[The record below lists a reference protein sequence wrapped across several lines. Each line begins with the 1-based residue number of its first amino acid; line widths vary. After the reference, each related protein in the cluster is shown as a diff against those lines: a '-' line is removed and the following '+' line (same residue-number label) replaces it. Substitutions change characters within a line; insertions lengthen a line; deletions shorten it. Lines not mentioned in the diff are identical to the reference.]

1 MKTNFVQGRGRVT
14 PLARIRY
21 CLTNLYFMNC
31 KILFSAAAIAAT
43 TLFASCTQEVDVDA
57 NYSTHQTL
65 YADLVE
71 PEEDQDLLSRT
82 SVNVNN
88 PSTTTTTFLWE
99 PGDQIGVY
107 SADDTQRNVM
117 FTNKATKKVSTAQFD
132 GEFNG
137 TPYYAYT
144 PYSAN
149 NNGVSLSAVKGTIL
163 AEQPYDH
170 ETASLTSF
178 YRYGSGRNGNVSSFQ
193 FKLLLSMLKL
203 TVDATG
209 TGLEGER
216 LQSIVISVVG
226 KDGSKRKI
234 TGDFTFNATNGN
246 YTVTGNT
253 SNQLTMPWPKK
264 PLLSKNKSYVG
275 YANIL
280 PDVAAGDKMTFEITT
295 EGHKATFTA
304 TISKNY
310 KVATVYGLP
319 LTLKTYKASA
329 TKYNYEEVAI
339 ARPEMSDFKFEVGK
353 NSGKLLNNEL
363 KWNSSKHTPSFST
376 VSEHKATVDNEK
388 YEIALTIPYLYDF
401 KLKPTFSVGSGV
413 KVTVNG
419 VEQKSGET
427 EVDFTY
433 PVTYTLTNSEGG
445 SRDYTVKVTNTG
457 LPVVVIEHSTS
468 GDFSDEK
475 VGGTNILGIVI
486 GARTVNTFVDFKIR
500 GKDTDW
506 VEDDQITI
514 YNSDGTVDCSVA
526 GGIRHRGN
534 TSRDYPKKPFALKF
548 KDKKSVLGMPAHK
561 RWVLLANWLDHSMIR
576 NTVAFDIAQVVEY
589 AWRQS
594 GGEIGEGIPWSVH
607 GQNVELVVADKDGNY
622 HHVGNYLLCEQ
633 IKIDENRLNITSEKG
648 ADTGSDYTQYGYL
661 LEVDNTYDEI
671 DKFKTSKSV
680 PFMFKDEVSDKIL
693 NDVKTKVQRIETNLY
708 KNTEAGFAAAFEEL
722 DINSVI
728 DQMLIWELAM
738 NREYGDPKSVY
749 MYMDKDGKLSAGPVW
764 DFDRGTFQNQEK
776 AKELCDSKGPGSDN
790 YYRIKPDNEWMYW
803 RTQESDTYSYVWY
816 KQLAKSATYQK
827 AVQKRWEVIEPYLNL
842 IPAQIQSYGQALAKS
857 YEYDSK
863 MWPTTK
869 DDIRNYKSDFND
881 WSGDETLGANGNY
894 QEVINNFITVYN
906 ERLAGMDGLITSGKF
921 TK

>member
-57 NYSTHQTL
+57 NYSTHQTF

-71 PEEDQDLLSRT
+71 PEEDQDLLSRI

-88 PSTTTTTFLWE
+88 PSSSTTFLWE

-107 SADDTQRNVM
+107 SADGSEKNAL
-117 FTNKATKKVSTAQFD
+117 FTNKATTKVSSTQFSGD
-132 GEFNG
+132 FNG

-149 NNGVSLSAVKGTIL
+149 NNGVALSAVKGTIL

-178 YRYGSGRNGNVSSFQ
+178 YRYGTCTNASKGTFT

-216 LQSIVISVVG
+216 LQSIVVTVVG

-339 ARPEMSDFKFEVGK
+339 ERPEMSDFKFEVGK

-363 KWNSSKHTPSFST
+363 KWNSSKHTPSFSS

-388 YEIALTIPYLYDF
+388 CEIALTIPYLYDF

-427 EVDFTY
+427 EVDFTN

-457 LPVVVIEHSTS
+457 LPVVVVNQSTN
-468 GDFSDEK
+468 GDFGKKYNGGVEIF
-475 VGGTNILGIVI
+475 GTNIGGTL
-486 GARTVNTFVDFKIR
+486 VNQFVDFMIR

-506 VEDDQITI
+506 VEDDKITV
-514 YNSDGTVDCSVA
+514 YNPDGTVDCTTTDCGV
-526 GGIRHRGN
+526 RLRGN
-534 TSRDYPKKPFALKF
+534 TSQVYPKKPFAVKLTE
-548 KDKKSVLGMPAHK
+548 KKSMLGMPAHK

-576 NTVAFDIAQVVEY
+576 NTVAFDIAHAIEY
-589 AWRQS
+589 AWREN
-594 GGEIGEGIPWSVH
+594 GTIGEGIPWNVH
-607 GQNVELVVADKDGNY
+607 GQNVELVFIENGEA

-633 IKIDENRLNITSEKG
+633 IKIDKNRLNISKPYDVEEPG
-648 ADTGSDYTQYGYL
+648 VDDYTQYGHL
-661 LEVDNTYDEI
+661 LEIDGNYDEPS
-671 DKFKTSKSV
+671 KFKTSKQI
-680 PFMFKDEVSDKIL
+680 PFMFKDEVTS
-693 NDVKTKVQRIETNLY
+693 NMVNNVKTKVQRIETNLY

-728 DQMLIWELAM
+728 DQMLIFELAM
-738 NREYGDPKSVY
+738 NREYGDPRSVY
-749 MYMDKDGKLSAGPVW
+749 MFMNGNGKLSGGPVW
-764 DFDRGTFQNQEK
+764 DFDRGTFQNQEN
-776 AKELCDSKGPGSDN
+776 ATSYGNSAS
-790 YYRIKPDNEWMYW
+790 YRVKPDNEWMYW
-803 RTQESDTYSYVWY
+803 RTQESETYSYVWY

-827 AVQKRWEVIEPYLNL
+827 AVQERWAVIKPYLDL
-842 IPAQIQSYGQALAKS
+842 IPSQIQHYGQALAKS

-863 MWPTTK
+863 MWPTNTSDVK
-869 DDIRNYKSDFND
+869 KYKSDFKD
-881 WSGDETLGANGNY
+881 WSGDEQLGANGNY

>member
-1 MKTNFVQGRGRVT
+1 
-14 PLARIRY
+14 
-21 CLTNLYFMNC
+21 MNC

-57 NYSTHQTL
+57 NFSTHQSF

-71 PEEDQDLLSRT
+71 PEEDLDQLSRT
-82 SVNVNN
+82 SINLSNTS
-88 PSTTTTTFLWE
+88 STSYLWE

-107 SADDTQRNVM
+107 SADDTQRNVV
-117 FTNKATKKVSTAQFD
+117 FTNTAKTKVASTQFN

-137 TPYYAYT
+137 TPYYAYV

-149 NNGVSLSAVKGTIL
+149 NNGVSVTSVKGTIL

-170 ETASLTSF
+170 VTASLPCY
-178 YRYGSGRNGNVSSFQ
+178 YRYGTCTDANNGT
-193 FKLLLSMLKL
+193 FKFKSLLSMLKL

-209 TGLEGER
+209 TGLQGER
-216 LQSIVISVVG
+216 LQNIVITVEGS
-226 KDGSKRKI
+226 DGTKRKI
-234 TGDFTFNATNGN
+234 AGDFTFNATNGN

-253 SNQLTMPWPKK
+253 SNKITMPWPEQ
-264 PLLSKNKSYVG
+264 PCLSKGKSFKGYVS
-275 YANIL
+275 II
-280 PDVAAGDKMTFEITT
+280 PDVAAGDKLNFEITT
-295 EGHKATFTA
+295 EDHRATFTLTA
-304 TISKNY
+304 SKNY
-310 KVATVYGLP
+310 KVATVYGLT
-319 LTLKTYKASA
+319 LALKTYKASA

-339 ARPEMSDFKFEVGK
+339 ERPTMSDFKFEVGK

-363 KWNSSKHTPSFST
+363 KWNSSSHTPSFSS

-475 VGGTNILGIVI
+475 VGGTKIPLIGVV

-514 YNSDGTVDCSVA
+514 YNPDGTVDCSVA

-648 ADTGSDYTQYGYL
+648 ADTGSDYTQYGHL

-708 KNTEAGFAAAFEEL
+708 KNTDAGFAAAFEEL

-776 AKELCDSKGPGSDN
+776 AMELCDNNGPKGSSGK
-790 YYRIKPDNEWMYW
+790 YYRIKPDNEWLYL
-803 RTQESDTYSYVWY
+803 RTGTYEETDSYSYVWY
-816 KQLAKSATYQK
+816 RQLAKSATYQK
-827 AVQKRWEVIEPYLNL
+827 AVQDRWAVIKPYLNL

-863 MWPTTK
+863 MWPTSK
-869 DDIRNYKSDFND
+869 ADIRKYKSDFND

-894 QEVINNFITVYN
+894 QELINNLITVYN
-906 ERLAGMDGLITSGKF
+906 ERLAGMDALITSGEF
-921 TK
+921 TE

>member
-1 MKTNFVQGRGRVT
+1 
-14 PLARIRY
+14 
-21 CLTNLYFMNC
+21 MNC

-57 NYSTHQTL
+57 NYSTHQTF

-71 PEEDQDLLSRT
+71 PEEDQDPLSRT

-88 PSTTTTTFLWE
+88 TSSTTFLWE
-99 PGDQIGVY
+99 PDDKIGVY
-107 SADDTQRNVM
+107 SADGSEKNVL
-117 FTNKATKKVSTAQFD
+117 FSNKSTKKVASTQFS

-137 TPYYAYT
+137 TPYYAYA

-149 NNGVSLSAVKGTIL
+149 NNGVALSAVKGTIL
-163 AEQPYDH
+163 TEQPYDH

-178 YRYGSGRNGNVSSFQ
+178 YRYGTCTNASKGTFT

-203 TVDATG
+203 TIDATG

-216 LQSIVISVVG
+216 LTNIVVTVVD
-226 KDGSKRKI
+226 KDGKARKI
-234 TGDFTFNATNGN
+234 AGDFTFNATNGK

-264 PLLSKNKSYVG
+264 PLLSKNKSYRG
-275 YANIL
+275 YLNIL
-280 PDVAAGDKMTFEITT
+280 PDVAIGDKMTFEITT
-295 EGHKATFTA
+295 EGHKATFTT
-304 TISKNY
+304 TITKNY
-310 KVATVYGLP
+310 KVATVYGHT

-329 TKYNYEEVAI
+329 AQYDYEEVAI
-339 ARPEMSDFKFEVGK
+339 ERPEMSDFKFEVGK
-353 NSGKLLNNEL
+353 NSDKLLNNEL
-363 KWNSSKHTPSFST
+363 KWNSSNHTPSFTS

-388 YEIALTIPYLYDF
+388 CEIALTIPYLYDF

-427 EVDFTY
+427 EVDFTN

-475 VGGTNILGIVI
+475 VGGTNILGMVI
-486 GARTVNTFVDFKIR
+486 GARTVNDFVNFKIR

-648 ADTGSDYTQYGYL
+648 ADTGSDYTQYGHL

-776 AKELCDSKGPGSDN
+776 ATELCDNDGPKGSKGK
-790 YYRIKPDNEWMYW
+790 YYRIKPDNKWLYL
-803 RTQESDTYSYVWY
+803 RTGTYEETDSYSYVWY
-816 KQLAKSATYQK
+816 RQLAKSATYQK
-827 AVQKRWEVIEPYLNL
+827 AVQERWTVIKPYLGL

-863 MWPTTK
+863 MWPTSKT
-869 DDIRNYKSDFND
+869 DIRKYKSDFND

-906 ERLAGMDGLITSGKF
+906 ERLAGMDALITSGEF
-921 TK
+921 TE

>member
-1 MKTNFVQGRGRVT
+1 MDFKFKH
-14 PLARIRY
+14 LAAA
-21 CLTNLYFMNC
+21 FAVAM
-31 KILFSAAAIAAT
+31 LFS
-43 TLFASCTQEVDVDA
+43 SCHNDEEIISNEPYYQTISAEFVEPDEALQTRSCVDV
-57 NYSTHQTL
+57 
-65 YADLVE
+65 
-71 PEEDQDLLSRT
+71 R
-82 SVNVNN
+82 N
-88 PSTTTTTFLWE
+88 PSTDFVGLLWQVA
-99 PGDQIGVY
+99 DKLGVF
-107 SADDTQRNVM
+107 SANGSENAE
-117 FTNKATKKVSTAQFD
+117 FTNKATETAPKVEFG
-132 GEFNG
+132 GELASEAK
-137 TPYYAYT
+137 YAYFPFSKSSGT
-144 PYSAN
+144 N
-149 NNGVSLSAVKGTIL
+149 VKSLSGNVL
-163 AEQPYDH
+163 AEQPFNPEDGTLVCDYKVGVREEGTNTFKFQQILTMLRVTIDAS
-170 ETASLTSF
+170 ETE
-178 YRYGSGRNGNVSSFQ
+178 
-193 FKLLLSMLKL
+193 
-203 TVDATG
+203 
-209 TGLEGER
+209 LEGER
-216 LQSIVISVVG
+216 LNEIVLTVTDKNGNARNIS
-226 KDGSKRKI
+226 
-234 TGDFTFNATNGN
+234 GDFTFDATSGGV
-246 YTVTGNT
+246 TVGTARAN
-253 SNQLTMPWPKK
+253 SNKITMPWTTRPTLTKGK
-264 PLLSKNKSYVG
+264 TYQGFISVM
-275 YANIL
+275 
-280 PDVAAGDKMTFEITT
+280 PDVIKKDDVLTIEVTSDA
-295 EGHKATFTA
+295 HRATFTLDCVTDLIKGYIYNIPLKLKELIDKYKDEGKA
-304 TISKNY
+304 EVEELSIPTIS
-310 KVATVYGLP
+310 
-319 LTLKTYKASA
+319 S
-329 TKYNYEEVAI
+329 
-339 ARPEMSDFKFEVGK
+339 FKFEVK
-353 NSGKLLNNEL
+353 NNTGKLLNNEL
-363 KWNSSKHTPSFST
+363 KWNSSNHTPSFSS

-388 YEIALTIPYLYDF
+388 CEIALTIPYLYDF
-401 KLKPTFSVGSGV
+401 KLKPTFSISGSGCTV
-413 KVTVNG
+413 KVNG

-427 EVDFTY
+427 EVDFTN

-475 VGGTNILGIVI
+475 VGGTNIPIIGLV

-648 ADTGSDYTQYGYL
+648 ADTGSDYTQYGHL
-661 LEVDNTYDEI
+661 LEVDNTYDET

-708 KNTEAGFAAAFEEL
+708 KGTDDGYAAAFEEL

-776 AKELCDSKGPGSDN
+776 ATELCDNDGPKGSKGK
-790 YYRIKPDNEWMYW
+790 YYRIKPDNKWLYL
-803 RTQESDTYSYVWY
+803 RTGTYEETDSYSYVWY
-816 KQLAKSATYQK
+816 RQLAKSATYQK
-827 AVQKRWEVIEPYLNL
+827 AVQDRWKVIEPYLNL

-869 DDIRNYKSDFND
+869 EDIRKYKSDFND

-894 QEVINNFITVYN
+894 QELINNLITVYN
-906 ERLAGMDGLITSGKF
+906 ERLAGMDALITSGEF
-921 TK
+921 TE

>member
-1 MKTNFVQGRGRVT
+1 
-14 PLARIRY
+14 
-21 CLTNLYFMNC
+21 MNC

-88 PSTTTTTFLWE
+88 PSTSITTFLWE

-234 TGDFTFNATNGN
+234 TGDFTFNATNGK

-295 EGHKATFTA
+295 EGHRATFTA

-319 LTLKTYKASA
+319 LTLKTYKNSAS
-329 TKYNYEEVAI
+329 KYNYEEVAI
-339 ARPEMSDFKFEVGK
+339 ERPTMSDFKFEVGK

-363 KWNSSKHTPSFST
+363 VWNSSKHTPSFTS
-376 VSEHKATVDNEK
+376 VSELKATVDNEK
-388 YEIALTIPYLYDF
+388 YEVALTIPYLYDF

-427 EVDFTY
+427 EVDFTN

-445 SRDYTVKVTNTG
+445 SRDYTVKITNTG
-457 LPVVVIEHSTS
+457 LPVVVVNQSTS
-468 GDFSDEK
+468 GDFSK
-475 VGGTNILGIVI
+475 VSKDFWQGLAGNY
-486 GARTVNTFVDFKIR
+486 RNKFVDFWIR
-500 GKDTDW
+500 GKKTDW

-514 YNSDGTVDCSVA
+514 YNPDGTVDCSVA
-526 GGIRHRGN
+526 GGVRLRGN
-534 TSRDYPKKPFALKF
+534 TTQDYPKKAFAVKF
-548 KDKKSVLGMPAHK
+548 NDKKSVLGMPAHK

-576 NTVAFDIAQVVEY
+576 NTVAFDIAHVIEY
-589 AWRQS
+589 AWRENS
-594 GGEIGEGIPWSVH
+594 TIGEGIPWTVH
-607 GQNVELVVADKDGNY
+607 GQNVELVVISQKDKKAY
-622 HHVGNYLLCEQ
+622 HVGNYFLCEQ
-633 IKIDENRLNITSEKG
+633 IKIDENRVNIASEKG
-648 ADTGSDYTQYGYL
+648 ADTGTDYKLYGHL
-661 LEVDNTYDEI
+661 FEVDNNLDE
-671 DKFKTSKSV
+671 DSQFETAKGV
-680 PFMFKDEVSDKIL
+680 PFMFKDVVSNTILEAVKSKI
-693 NDVKTKVQRIETNLY
+693 QGIETNIY
-708 KNTEAGFAAAFEEL
+708 NGKYDEAFKNL
-722 DINSVI
+722 DINSVV
-728 DQMLIWELAM
+728 DQWLIWELTL
-738 NREYGDPKSVY
+738 NREYGDPRSVY
-749 MYMDKDGKLSAGPVW
+749 MYMDGDGMLKAGSVW
-764 DFDRGTFQNQEK
+764 DFDRGTFQNQEN
-776 AKELCDSKGPGSDN
+776 AKNYGNSD
-790 YYRIKPDNEWMYW
+790 RVKPDNEWMCW
-803 RTQESDTYSYVWY
+803 RTSDSDNYIWYKELIKSPTFQAKVKERWTVIKPYLEMVVSQIDYYGQTLAVSYSYD
-816 KQLAKSATYQK
+816 SA
-827 AVQKRWEVIEPYLNL
+827 
-842 IPAQIQSYGQALAKS
+842 
-857 YEYDSK
+857 
-863 MWPTTK
+863 MWPTNK
-869 DDIRNYKSDFND
+869 ADVQAWKSGFSD
-881 WSGDETLGANGNY
+881 WSGDEQISDWNQLIT
-894 QEVINNFITVYN
+894 NFKTVYQ
-906 ERLAGMDGLITSGKF
+906 ERLAGMDALINSGKF

>member
-1 MKTNFVQGRGRVT
+1 
-14 PLARIRY
+14 
-21 CLTNLYFMNC
+21 MNC

-43 TLFASCTQEVDVDA
+43 TLFVSCTKEVDVDS
-57 NYSTHQTL
+57 NFSTHQTIL
-65 YADLVE
+65 AEFVE
-71 PEEDQDLLSRT
+71 PDDALQTRSCVDVKNST
-82 SVNVNN
+82 ST
-88 PSTTTTTFLWE
+88 STSYLWE
-99 PGDQIGVY
+99 PEDKIGVY
-107 SADDTQRNVM
+107 SADDSQRNVL
-117 FTNKATKKVSTAQFD
+117 FTNNSTKKAARVEFD

-137 TPYYAYT
+137 TPYYAYY
-144 PYSAN
+144 PYNAAN
-149 NNGVSLSAVKGTIL
+149 DGTSLSAIKGTIL

-170 ETASLTSF
+170 NTGSFACF
-178 YRYGSGRNGNVSSFQ
+178 YRYGVREEGSTAK
-193 FKLLLSMLKL
+193 FKFKSLLTMLKL

-209 TGLEGER
+209 TALEGER
-216 LQSIVISVVG
+216 LNSIVITVVG
-226 KDGSKRKI
+226 KDGTKREV
-234 TGDFTFNATNGN
+234 TGDFTFDVRNGN
-246 YTVTGNT
+246 YTVKSGTT
-253 SNQLTMPWPKK
+253 SNVVTMPWPMRPKLKK
-264 PLLSKNKSYVG
+264 YDVYTGYVH
-275 YANIL
+275 II
-280 PDVAAGDKMTFEITT
+280 PDVAAGDKITFDVITD
-295 EGHKATFTA
+295 GHKATFTA
-304 TISKNY
+304 ELKSGFAEG
-310 KVATVYGLP
+310 KVYNLP
-319 LTLKTYKASA
+319 LTLKTYKANVS
-329 TKYNYEEVAI
+329 KYAYSEVAI
-339 ARPEMSDFKFEVGK
+339 ERPEMSDFKFEVGK
-353 NSGKLLNNEL
+353 NSDKLLNNEL
-363 KWNSSKHTPSFST
+363 KWNSSSHTPSFSS

-427 EVDFTY
+427 EVDFTN

-457 LPVVVIEHSTS
+457 LPVVVIEHSSS

-475 VGGTNILGIVI
+475 VGGTNIFGVVI

-500 GKDTDW
+500 GKETDW

-514 YNSDGTVDCSVA
+514 YNPDGTVDCSVA

-594 GGEIGEGIPWSVH
+594 GGKIGEGIPWSVH

-708 KNTEAGFAAAFEEL
+708 KGTDAGFEAAFNEL

-749 MYMDKDGKLSAGPVW
+749 MYIDKDGKLSAGPVW

-776 AKELCDSKGPGSDN
+776 ATELCDNDGPKGSKGK
-790 YYRIKPDNEWMYW
+790 YYRIKPDDKWLYL
-803 RTQESDTYSYVWY
+803 RTGTYEETDSYSYVWY
-816 KQLAKSATYQK
+816 RQLAKSATYQK
-827 AVQKRWEVIEPYLNL
+827 AVQERWEVIKPYLNL

-894 QEVINNFITVYN
+894 QELINNLITVYN
-906 ERLAGMDGLITSGKF
+906 ERLAGMNTLITNGEF
-921 TK
+921 TE